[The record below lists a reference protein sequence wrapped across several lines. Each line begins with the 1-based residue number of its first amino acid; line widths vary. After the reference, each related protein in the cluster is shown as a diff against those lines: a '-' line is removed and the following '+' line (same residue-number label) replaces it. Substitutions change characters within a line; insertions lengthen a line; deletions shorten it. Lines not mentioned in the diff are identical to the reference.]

1 MISTGRQRQRKE
13 ESDLEILFIPVCKN
27 VCLALIAISAIYYL
41 HKWPNFKIVIII
53 VEYLASSTKWNELKF
68 SDQTELHKNSK
79 VNARMCK

>member
-1 MISTGRQRQRKE
+1 M
-13 ESDLEILFIPVCKN
+13 LLCKN
-27 VCLALIAISAIYYL
+27 GCLALIASSATYYL

-79 VNARMCK
+79 VNARMYN